1 MPVSIFAALSSVG
14 KAGVCTTHIKALK
27 TATARGKMTTI
38 AAVAAV
44 VAVAS
49 TAVTPWLNLLF
60 VLILL

>member
-14 KAGVCTTHIKALK
+14 KAGVCTHIKALK